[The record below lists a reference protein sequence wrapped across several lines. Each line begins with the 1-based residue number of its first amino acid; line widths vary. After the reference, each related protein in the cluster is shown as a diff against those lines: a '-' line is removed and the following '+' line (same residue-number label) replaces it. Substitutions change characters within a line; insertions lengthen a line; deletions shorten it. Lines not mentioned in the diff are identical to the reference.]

1 MYVCMYVIFIFTGTL
16 TIHCMLKIYKHCHNL
31 IILPNETALFF
42 TSALARPAVL
52 FLSSS
57 SLGYI
62 LARLFVRLFNS
73 FFTYFGHQRF
83 GYCFPGLLFL
93 GSNPMKCLISPWS
106 RYSMSRCCYCNH
118 QAELGF
124 LFSHG
129 FLAWSG

>member
-1 MYVCMYVIFIFTGTL
+1 MYVLVYFPCFSYIT
-16 TIHCMLKIYKHCHNL
+16 HLKIYYTYLLRHYSYRVTLYFIYCVSVLH
-31 IILPNETALFF
+31 IRHLFEVF
-42 TSALARPAVL
+42 DYFRFIYSAVCV
-52 FLSSS
+52 
-57 SLGYI
+57 SL
-62 LARLFVRLFNS
+62 
-73 FFTYFGHQRF
+73 TYFGLQRF

-106 RYSMSRCCYCNH
+106 RYSMSRCCCCNH